1 MSLARLR
8 ALATA
13 ELGPDDGP
21 PGRPAAAAEAGVG
34 ASPPVRVALAA
45 RADLGASRYGGP
57 LRYGWP
63 WATVGAWQEALDAMV
78 YLEADPGATATELAL
93 ARELAEALTGRIART
108 PATTVLAPL
117 EYRGSE

>member
-8 ALATA
+8 ALAVA

-21 PGRPAAAAEAGVG
+21 PGRPSASAEAGVG

-45 RADLGASRYGGP
+45 RAEVGALRYGGP

-78 YLEADPGATATELAL
+78 YLEADPGATSRELAL
-93 ARELAEALTGRIART
+93 ARELAEVLTGRIVRT
-108 PATTVLAPL
+108 PAGTVLAPL
-117 EYRGSE
+117 EYRGE